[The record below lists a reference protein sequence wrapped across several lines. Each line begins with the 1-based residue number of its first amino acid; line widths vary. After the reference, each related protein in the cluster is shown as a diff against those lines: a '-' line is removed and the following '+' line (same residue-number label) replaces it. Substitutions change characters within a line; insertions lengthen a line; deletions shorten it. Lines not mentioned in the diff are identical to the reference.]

1 MEQIL
6 ALSPICPTDSYRKIQ
21 SEIAHLLLLILT
33 FCLAYLILIRMSW
46 HLLRKTCQIFV
57 SALIYLARLPLKS
70 DSQIAVCLLRRVDP
84 NEVASHP
91 NCRRPGQ

>member
-1 MEQIL
+1 MEQIPV
-6 ALSPICPTDSYRKIQ
+6 LSPICPTVFYRKIQ
-21 SEIAHLLLLILT
+21 FEIAHLLVLILT

-46 HLLRKTCQIFV
+46 HLLRITCQALV
-57 SALIYLARLPLKS
+57 STLVYLAELSLKS
-70 DSQIAVCLLRRVDP
+70 DSKIAVCLVRRVVP